1 MIQVMPESLTKWISF
16 FAMGLIVLVLATGC
30 STGSALSGEQYL
42 LTAKKIMEAEVGD
55 IEQYGAFYLDREDG
69 VKLVLALAKEDDK
82 TDLLLEKLKA
92 SVPAEVLMVK
102 TDYKYTVAE
111 LKKVNAALARELP
124 RLRSDG
130 NEIVSTY
137 VDEPSDKVIIEA
149 RSLTDEGKTDLITE
163 YGDKISFRIDPNLSY
178 PSKTGD
184 HEK

>member
-1 MIQVMPESLTKWISF
+1 
-16 FAMGLIVLVLATGC
+16 MGLIVLVLAAGC
-30 STGSALSGEQYL
+30 STGSSANGEQYL
-42 LTAKKIMEAEVGD
+42 QSAKKIIEAEVGD

-82 TDLLLEKLKA
+82 TNRLLEKLKA
-92 SVPAEVLMVK
+92 SVPAEVLTVK

-111 LKKVNAALARELP
+111 LKKVNAELARELP

-137 VDEPSDKVIIEA
+137 VDEPTDRVIIEA
-149 RSLTDEGKTDLITE
+149 RSLTDEWQKELITD
-163 YGDKISFRIDPNLSY
+163 YGDKISFRIDPNLPY